1 MLNRFVFPNSK
12 DENQNYPLIELM
24 DPVMVKRL
32 YPASW
37 DEGPLALVN
46 PLVNGFNIQNN
57 QYFLINLTLESILV
71 T

>member
-1 MLNRFVFPNSK
+1 
-12 DENQNYPLIELM
+12 M